1 MELIP
6 AFEFGLWN
14 AWIFMIVF
22 LIQMSAI
29 MFVDKK
35 TWQRSHVPIEA
46 KKNRYEKQVG
56 IFANL
61 FWLITMIY
69 SIFLPLQLNSNL
81 FYVGLIVFV
90 IGIIILI
97 RATYDFMKTKPN
109 SVIKTGVYKI
119 SRHPMYL
126 STFIIGLSVSI
137 VSISWFFLVLCFFMM
152 FFFQKEALI
161 EERYCQKIF
170 GEEYE
175 RYIQHTS
182 RWIGL
187 SKSEVRK

>member
-22 LIQMSAI
+22 LIQMSVI
-29 MFVDKK
+29 MFADKK
-35 TWQRSHVPIEA
+35 TWQRRHVPIEA
-46 KKNRYEKQVG
+46 KNNRYEKQVG

-126 STFIIGLSVSI
+126 STFIIVLGVAI
-137 VSISWFFLVLCFFMM
+137 ASISWFFLVLCFIIM

-170 GEEYE
+170 GEEYKH
-175 RYIQHTS
+175 YIQNTS
-182 RWIGL
+182 KWIGFP
-187 SKSEVRK
+187 KY